1 MTSIINKLA
10 ILAILCVVASAMEM
24 RMTDMVQRHVRSLSF
39 PDDSRMG
46 LFFALAVPLD
56 DPTSTMSVALFLEAE
71 YKLPSDVTEIEL
83 ANGDSEDRVKRNND
97 RRRTIDRGTVYAML
111 ESKFESSDGLFGTSV
126 SP

>member
-1 MTSIINKLA
+1 MVNYRNKFFIIRYFKNEKTDRVFQSI
-10 ILAILCVVASAMEM
+10 VAEY
-24 RMTDMVQRHVRSLSF
+24 SLF
-39 PDDSRMG
+39 FQ

-83 ANGDSEDRVKRNND
+83 ANGASEDRVKRNND

-111 ESKFESSDGLFGTSV
+111 ESKFESSV
-126 SP
+126 